1 MVPPFSITKVFP
13 ITITTPLL
21 VDTIADITV
30 VGGETVVFRPT
41 VTSIHNYEELNYL
54 VTSDLPNQYFP
65 FVDETGIITISTN
78 ICNVGETTLTLHIQD
93 KIGLNS
99 VTSTFKL
106 TVTANPTP
114 PLFWMMN
121 DFQQNGVISNG
132 ETYPTMVPYSP
143 YTT

>member
-54 VTSDLPNQYFP
+54 VTSDLPN
-65 FVDETGIITISTN
+65 
-78 ICNVGETTLTLHIQD
+78 
-93 KIGLNS
+93 
-99 VTSTFKL
+99 
-106 TVTANPTP
+106 
-114 PLFWMMN
+114 
-121 DFQQNGVISNG
+121 
-132 ETYPTMVPYSP
+132 
-143 YTT
+143 